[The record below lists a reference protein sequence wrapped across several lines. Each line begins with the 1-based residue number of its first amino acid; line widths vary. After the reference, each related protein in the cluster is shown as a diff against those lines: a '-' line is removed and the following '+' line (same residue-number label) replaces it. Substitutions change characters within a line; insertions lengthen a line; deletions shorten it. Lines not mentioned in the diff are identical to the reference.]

1 MSKKLLN
8 YGMAVLLAFG
18 LASCSD
24 DSDVSSHGEDIEWGS
39 NPEMP
44 PEGWTAALMP
54 AMATDIDV
62 PNGGTAKLKVS
73 LISLEE
79 KTVGEGLYGEKIS
92 WGIES
97 GESLIS
103 LPAKSSITSDN
114 GLTSIN
120 VQAKKEVGEAIVVAL
135 SPKAPKTVRFKLNIL
150 DRPMG
155 DLSVKTFYNGYAPV
169 VDYAIKLYDGTEVQ
183 CAFIDLKTGVDADI
197 EPLGVAEGN
206 AAFFEDLPTEQRYS
220 VVAYGYAQNGAPVAA
235 GCLDSGL
242 TIIENDT
249 AEGTVYLDTIDLDPS
264 TTYHARSI
272 FDLGD
277 ITSALGSVGKFIV
290 KVTDFADN
298 PAQTMYDLLWDYVLK
313 KYLGGIGDAAEWL
326 LDKFGLED
334 KLVKYLNDL
343 LKQNKTV
350 CKVGMFGCQLRNFVR
365 TMEFMGE
372 LDMHR
377 EGSVVLAGHNVYNGL
392 AVYWRLN
399 CDPSDS
405 NCGRMPLT
413 MHDVGLADNNF
424 LEGSWDGSL
433 ANGYDKIS
441 IEPHELKLS
450 YGKIVMYLIN
460 HVLLPKL
467 ANGATD
473 FSSALAYW
481 VGCDSIAAWLADA
494 LTFDVEVLWGIGGH
508 ISNTVTTSQAK
519 GWCTT
524 AIGGLSTLLNFVA
537 AWGELQNAGADIKIA
552 GTARLVDTN
561 ADNLVDDIIGG
572 TWTGSMTVKTKDEAG
587 ASVSATTGING
598 LWSAYNNDNIEVEGS
613 MYCSSPKPSN
623 AASDQSCGYPDVNLE
638 DLLKSTMCA
647 EYQKCM

>member
-1 MSKKLLN
+1 MTGKFLKYGLALLLAA
-8 YGMAVLLAFG
+8 GMAG
-18 LASCSD
+18 CSD
-24 DSDVSSHGEDIEWGS
+24 DSSDVSSHGEDIEWGN
-39 NPEMP
+39 NPEKP
-44 PEGWTAALMP
+44 AEGWSAALMP

-73 LISLEE
+73 LISLDE

-92 WGIES
+92 WGVES
-97 GESLIS
+97 GESLVS

-120 VQAKKEVGEAIVVAL
+120 VQAKNEVGEAVVVAL
-135 SPKAPKTVRFKLNIL
+135 SPKAPKTVRFRLNIL
-150 DRPMG
+150 DSPKG
-155 DLSVKTFYNGYAPV
+155 NLSIKTHYNGYAHPENF
-169 VDYAIKLYDGTEVQ
+169 AIKLYDGNEVQ
-183 CAFIDLKTGVDADI
+183 CAFVDVKTGVDADI
-197 EPLGVAEGN
+197 EPLETVADS
-206 AAFFEDLPTEQRYS
+206 AALFKDLPIEQRYS
-220 VVAYGYAQNGAPVAA
+220 VVAYGYASNGAPVAA

-242 TIIENDT
+242 TIVENNT

-264 TTYHARSI
+264 YTYHARSI

-298 PAQTMYDLLWDYVLK
+298 PAQVLYDLLWDIIGEYIGGLGKATDWVLNTF
-313 KYLGGIGDAAEWL
+313 GIE
-326 LDKFGLED
+326 K
-334 KLVKYLNDL
+334 KLVDYLNDQL
-343 LKQNKTV
+343 VKNKTV

-399 CDPSDS
+399 CAPTDS

-413 MHDVGLADNNF
+413 MNDVGLADNNF

-441 IEPHELKLS
+441 IEPHELKLN
-450 YGKIVMYLIN
+450 YGKIVMYLIS

-467 ANGATD
+467 ANGSTD
-473 FSSALAYW
+473 FKSALAYW
-481 VGCDSIAAWLADA
+481 IGCDRIGAWLADA
-494 LTFDVEVLWGIGGH
+494 LTFDVDLWVTH
-508 ISNTVTTSQAK
+508 IRNTLDKGTAT
-519 GWCTT
+519 GWCKS
-524 AIGGLSTLLNFVA
+524 AVGGLATVLNFVA

-552 GTARLVDTN
+552 GTALLVDTN
-561 ADNLVDDIIGG
+561 ADNIVDDIGG
-572 TWTGSMTVKTKDEAG
+572 GKWTGSMTVKTKDENG
-587 ASVSATTGING
+587 ASVTATTGING
-598 LWSAYNNDNIEVEGS
+598 LWSAYNNENIEVEGS
-613 MYCSSPKPSN
+613 MYCSKPKPGN
-623 AASDQSCGYPDVNLE
+623 AASDQSCGYPDVDIE
-638 DLLKSTMCA
+638 ELLKSTMCSK
-647 EYQKCM
+647 YSGCM